1 MKGTPKPAEK
11 TPANTK
17 AAPNNPPQAQAT
29 PVSQKFVT
37 KKPAAEE
44 EFRYHIPESRKEP
57 SMYVEM
63 TKEEKMKMTVKR
75 LEEDKARA
83 NQQLALLKKN
93 QVKKKYFVTKKK
105 VYDLTSGYP
114 ICVRR
119 IPDKEGY
126 FFGLSNGTVLYFD
139 LKTEKINTAVKGDSP
154 ILDLLALAGD
164 KLITIDDFSVIR
176 VYQEYKLVKKVS
188 SMCTF
193 LAGSQHYSKVLVGNE
208 AFLFFIN
215 STNDG
220 VVRLNLEDFSTEA
233 INLGQGKIFQIA
245 LHDEKL
251 FGVSEDGYVCCC
263 KMSDMVEQNPDEL
276 EADIEGNSIIQQK
289 IENLTNEQLGI
300 GQKQHD
306 EDMMESSI
314 VLDGETQKLYNSGA
328 DQAEEQ
334 EMGDKPLTGS
344 KASYDRMS
352 RVLAVQVI
360 NSFFRTIAASADY
373 VAVVAHD
380 GKGHNVIYVYDHK
393 LVLKAY
399 KYIHLEEQDY
409 SFNLHKYIHR
419 LEIVQR
425 KEGTYIFAVTH
436 KRDYKLFIYKL
447 VNNEITLFKR
457 FKNVHANM
465 ITDMKTEDE
474 LIVTASKDKKVNF
487 YTLDY
492 KFDLK

>member
-1 MKGTPKPAEK
+1 MKATPKPADK
-11 TPANTK
+11 PAANQK
-17 AAPNNPPQAQAT
+17 SAQNNSPAQAT
-29 PVSQKFVT
+29 PVSQKFVA
-37 KKPAAEE
+37 KKKDPEE
-44 EFRYHIPESRKEP
+44 DFRYHIPESRKEP

-63 TKEEKMKMTVKR
+63 SKEEKMAMTMKR
-75 LEEDKARA
+75 LQEDKARA
-83 NQQLALLKKN
+83 NQQLALLKKS

-139 LKTEKINTAVKGDSP
+139 LKTEKINTAVKGESP
-154 ILDLLALAGD
+154 ILDLLALTGD
-164 KLITIDDFSVIR
+164 RLVTIDDYSVIR
-176 VYQEYKLVKKVS
+176 IYHEYKLVKKVA
-188 SMCTF
+188 SMCSF

-220 VVRLNLEDFSTEA
+220 VVRLNLEDYSTENV
-233 INLGQGKIFQIA
+233 NLGQGRIFQIA

-263 KMSDMVEQNPDEL
+263 KMSDLVEQNPDEL
-276 EADIEGNSIIQQK
+276 EAELEGNTIIQQK
-289 IENLTNEQLGI
+289 IESLSNEQLGI

-306 EDMMESSI
+306 EDMLESSV
-314 VLDGETQKLYNSGA
+314 VLDGETHKLYNSGT
-328 DQAEEQ
+328 DQADDNDMAE
-334 EMGDKPLTGS
+334 KPLTGS
-344 KASYDRMS
+344 KASYDRMN

-360 NSFFRTIAASADY
+360 NSFFRTIAVSQDY

-380 GKGHNVIYVYDHK
+380 GKGHNVVYVYDHK
-393 LVLKAY
+393 LVLKAF

-409 SFNLHKYIHR
+409 SFNLNKYIHR

-425 KEGTYIFAVTH
+425 KEGTFIFAVTH
-436 KRDYKLFIYKL
+436 KKDLKLFIYKL
-447 VNNEITLFKR
+447 VNNELTLFKR
-457 FKNVHANM
+457 FKNIHANM
-465 ITDMKTEDE
+465 VTDMKTEDE

-487 YTLDY
+487 YTLDF